1 MTIFAG
7 DKERNLANTV
17 MDWLLNCRIPGA
29 VSRHLPGRH
38 GAAAQLGHT
47 ACRDARG
54 KSRPPDMP
62 ARGGRRKLAGSD
74 DFLLARMVCQVGMAR
89 KMVQDKARHAPQAA
103 GTGRQIR
110 RMACDGLLGP
120 LHRHGLHDRP
130 GGIQGTPPD
139 DGTPRRWPAPSSGF
153 HSGYCSRPSGSNN
166 PAGCGQTA
174 ALHPPRDRPPVP
186 PKEKRQFLV
195 KSENNYYLCEPKGEV
210 QEWLN
215 WPAWKAS
222 KPLKGFRGS
231 NPLLSADNLN
241 Y

>member
-1 MTIFAG
+1 MRRFARSRPG
-7 DKERNLANTV
+7 YCCQTVWSSIQNENRRKEPASARS
-17 MDWLLNCRIPGA
+17 A
-29 VSRHLPGRH
+29 VVRGRTLYTRYAPGR
-38 GAAAQLGHT
+38 
-47 ACRDARG
+47 
-54 KSRPPDMP
+54 
-62 ARGGRRKLAGSD
+62 
-74 DFLLARMVCQVGMAR
+74 
-89 KMVQDKARHAPQAA
+89 RHSW
-103 GTGRQIR
+103 
-110 RMACDGLLGP
+110 
-120 LHRHGLHDRP
+120 
-130 GGIQGTPPD
+130 
-139 DGTPRRWPAPSSGF
+139 RWPAPSSGF

-231 NPLLSADNLN
+231 NPLLSAG
-241 Y
+241 